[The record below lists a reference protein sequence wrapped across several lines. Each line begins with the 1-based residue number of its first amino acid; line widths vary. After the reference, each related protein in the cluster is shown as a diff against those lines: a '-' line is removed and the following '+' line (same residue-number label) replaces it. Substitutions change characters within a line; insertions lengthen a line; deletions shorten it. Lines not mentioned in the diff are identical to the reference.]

1 MGLIASASNATMWAT
16 DESTH
21 AATHQQ
27 GEAMYAHPSAV
38 ALFILA
44 TVAAA
49 HAGGTA
55 EWWNATWRCRTT
67 VERPTPYRDATP
79 RPVEVAVDFPLLL
92 TQAGL
97 KGTFDPASVRVVE
110 RGAKAP
116 VPSVVRTE
124 LDPQTGRARQY
135 VAWMARPKVGA
146 MGVTDIYFDTKGRIA
161 DAAKADARQL
171 PPPNL
176 VQNPGFDA
184 GAKGW
189 TLGPKELMQFGR
201 FAHTTDKQSL
211 KIVVD
216 DKTPKGARREVE
228 VRQTFD
234 VRAYAG
240 QEMVFECDLLAERAK
255 YGVPVSILLE
265 QVRADGSRIRQ
276 YAVQSRWLALE
287 LAQGHLVQFRQ
298 RGQFHP
304 EAAKVTVSLRAR
316 CYVKDADTNAT
327 VTGPEAFFTVWVD
340 RLVVRPGERWPWPAA
355 SHAGFVEGALA
366 TAPANRAFEFTGLRR
381 LAFNGAS
388 EGALQAGRNGGAK
401 TVHWGLAA
409 GTLELWC
416 KPKWNA
422 ADGAEHVLF
431 DGSAYMHRLQSR
443 LVKRGTG
450 GKNRLEFTIADA
462 DRTLRSVGGF
472 VPLRAGTW
480 HHIAA
485 TWDFPKAH
493 LQLFVDGKRA
503 AQLGPEGKPWP
514 SSLVH
519 SGGATKTKG
528 IGISDTDTRSMP
540 MQAFIGGDKNCSPD
554 HAADAALDEL
564 RISGV
569 ARYTADF
576 APPREELAADAHT
589 RALFHF
595 DNEVHGVH
603 ADDDQ
608 FVRGHLAC
616 ELHPQ
621 QETAPLDVLRSGKA
635 ESRMVRV
642 KPHAPK
648 SLFEKNRMD
657 KRLDVYRPF
666 RELPDPR
673 FVEFRERHAERT
685 VTGKDAG
692 FALDVAGDYGP
703 RMHSITWERADG
715 ADAGTTLLPRWRAND
730 NVVPFSVETLAAT
743 LAPDAKTVAEK
754 AFEAW
759 RYLLATTNYY
769 DAHYCETL
777 PGGRHRK
784 RIAYCLLK
792 PLNIYPFD
800 QCGPLNCIARKLFLA
815 VGISSNDASGTHH
828 QFQQAFYDGAWRLHD
843 LSGRQY
849 WLARDNATPIGR
861 DEMEA
866 DPYLKLRQGG
876 NFCAWIRGRCSA
888 ARFGVAT
895 RPHNMDFPLR
905 PGERASVCWHNEGR
919 WFELTQ
925 NRQPIHLAKIPP
937 MFGNGAIVYEPV
949 AGGDAAALDNLLVT
963 TQGGATM
970 LRAKDP
976 AKKASLVY
984 RAQCPYILS
993 DARVTGACTG
1003 KEAGAVRLALSF
1015 DHGKTWK
1022 AAWSSPAGGG
1032 PIDASLLKAVSAR
1045 YAYWLR
1051 VELAAG
1057 QDASATGLRVRTTFV
1072 VSPFS
1077 LPGKLKLGSNRITFV
1092 GGPPAVPLK
1101 TTCRWV
1107 ERHKTRLGVSL
1118 NAIGYYMDGD
1128 TTHRNVFVAPP
1139 GGSVPVQVTLHGW
1152 RGGGNVALE
1161 GLPKGWAG
1169 KATRTPTGAE
1179 LALRPGAAA
1188 EGTIAGFD
1196 VVVRSK
1202 RTERR
1207 VAAQVL
1213 VARAALVREAEA
1225 ADAVSG
1231 AVAPAKLAELSGAHG
1246 MRFSGDGQLAFDLAA
1261 PQAGSYALW
1270 LRAKW
1275 EPNSS
1280 TAMRLTL
1287 DAGKP
1292 RALRAAAMIG
1302 FSTWAKRSAAHA
1314 KMFAHFGEQY
1324 AHWAWYRV
1332 GDVELSAGKHRLA
1345 LTANSGAWFDTL
1357 VLLPQSATMDRAA
1370 MNLFQNW
1377 NFAPWKNPM

>member
-1 MGLIASASNATMWAT
+1 MWTAFDDT
-16 DESTH
+16 YPTSHE
-21 AATHQQ
+21 Q
-27 GEAMYAHPSAV
+27 GETMHANSSAV
-38 ALFILA
+38 ALFVL
-44 TVAAA
+44 AAA
-49 HAGGTA
+49 AAACAGGPA
-55 EWWNATWRCRTT
+55 KWWNAKWRYRTT

-79 RPVEVAVDFPLLL
+79 RPVEAGVDFALLMSK
-92 TQAGL
+92 AGV

-110 RGAKAP
+110 RGATSP
-116 VPSVVRTE
+116 TPCVVRAE
-124 LDPQTGRARQY
+124 HDPLTGRDRQY
-135 VAWMARPKVGA
+135 VAWMAHPKPGQP
-146 MGVTDIYFDTKGRIA
+146 GVADIYFDTKGRIP
-161 DAAKADARQL
+161 AAKVDLKRL
-171 PPPNL
+171 PPLNL
-176 VQNPGFDA
+176 VANAGFDA

-189 TLGPKELMQFGR
+189 ELTPKELMHFGR
-201 FAHTTDKQSL
+201 FEHTTGKQSL

-216 DKTPKGARREVE
+216 DKTPKEAKRGVS

-234 VRAYAG
+234 VRAFAG

-276 YAVQSRWLALE
+276 YAVQSRWLTLE

-304 EAAKVTVSLRAR
+304 EAAKLTVNLHAR
-316 CYVKDADTNAT
+316 CYVKDGDTWAT
-327 VTGPEAFFTVWVD
+327 VTGPEAFCTVWVD

-366 TAPANRAFEFTGLRR
+366 TAPVNRAFEFVGQRR

-409 GTLELWC
+409 GTLEMWC
-416 KPKWNA
+416 KPKWDA
-422 ADGAEHVLF
+422 DDGAEHLLF
-431 DGSAYMHRLQSR
+431 DGIAYMHRLQSR
-443 LVKRGTG
+443 LVKRSSG

-462 DRTLRSVGGF
+462 GGKRRSVGAF
-472 VPLRAGTW
+472 APLRAGTW

-493 LQLFVDGKRA
+493 LQLFVDGKRI
-503 AQLGPEGKPWP
+503 AQLGPEAKPWP

-519 SGGATKTKG
+519 SGGKKKTKG
-528 IGISDTDTRSMP
+528 IGISGTDTRSMP
-540 MQAFIGGDKNCSPD
+540 MQAFIGGDKNCTPD
-554 HAADAALDEL
+554 NAADAAIDEF
-564 RISGV
+564 RISDV
-569 ARYTADF
+569 ARYTANF
-576 APPREELAADAHT
+576 APPRDEFAVDTHT
-589 RALFHF
+589 RALFHL
-595 DNEVHGVH
+595 DNETQGVH
-603 ADDDQ
+603 AADDQ

-621 QETAPLDVLRSGKA
+621 AEKVPLDTLRAGKVD
-635 ESRMVRV
+635 SRMVLVRR
-642 KPHAPK
+642 HAPK
-648 SLFEKNRMD
+648 SLFEKNRVD
-657 KRLDVYRPF
+657 KRLDVVRPC

-673 FVEFRERHAERT
+673 FVEFRQKQVERT

-692 FALDVAGDYGP
+692 FALDVAGDYEP

-715 ADAGTTLLPRWRAND
+715 ADAKTTLLPRWRAND
-730 NVVPFSVETLAAT
+730 NVVPFSVDTLAAT
-743 LAPDAKTVAEK
+743 IAPTAKSVAEK

-777 PGGRHRK
+777 PNGRHRK

-815 VGISSNDASGTHH
+815 AGISSNDASGTHH
-828 QFQQAFYDGAWRLHD
+828 QFEQAFYDGGWRLHD

-876 NFCAWIRGRCSA
+876 NFCAWIRGRRSG
-888 ARFGVAT
+888 ARFGTAT

-949 AGGDAAALDNLLVT
+949 PVGDATALVNLAIVP
-963 TQGGATM
+963 QGGAT
-970 LRAKDP
+970 LLKAKDP
-976 AKKASLVY
+976 TKKASLVY
-984 RAQCPYILS
+984 RAQCPYIFS
-993 DARVTGACTG
+993 DARVTGACKG
-1003 KEAGAVRLALSF
+1003 DKAGAVRVALSF
-1015 DHGKTWK
+1015 DRGKTWK
-1022 AAWSSPAGGG
+1022 TAWSSPAGGG

-1057 QDASATGLRVRTTFV
+1057 QAATVMGLRVRTTFV

-1077 LPGKLKLGSNRITFV
+1077 LPGRLRLGANRIAFV
-1092 GGPPAVPLK
+1092 GGPAAVPLK

-1107 ERHKTRLGVSL
+1107 ERHRTQLGVSL
-1118 NAIGYYMDGD
+1118 DSLSYYMDGD
-1128 TTHRNVFVAPP
+1128 TTHRNLVVAAP
-1139 GGSVPVQVTLHGW
+1139 GTSTPVKVTLHGW
-1152 RGGGNVALE
+1152 RGGADVALD
-1161 GLPKGWAG
+1161 GLPKGWAA

-1179 LALRPGAAA
+1179 IALSPANAA

-1196 VVVRSK
+1196 VVVRNKQS
-1202 RTERR
+1202 ERR

-1225 ADAVSG
+1225 ADASAG
-1231 AVAPAKLAELSGAHG
+1231 AVAPATVPELSGGRA
-1246 MRFSGDGQLAFDLAA
+1246 MRFGGEGQLAFDLKV
-1261 PQAGSYALW
+1261 PTNGVYALW
-1270 LRAKW
+1270 MRAKW
-1275 EPNSS
+1275 EPNAS
-1280 TAMRLTL
+1280 TAMALTL
-1287 DAGKP
+1287 DGGKP
-1292 RALRAAAMIG
+1292 RSLRAAAMIG
-1302 FSTWAKRSAAHA
+1302 FTTWGSQRAAHA

-1332 GDVELSAGKHRLA
+1332 GNVELTAGTHRLA
-1345 LTANSGAWFDTL
+1345 LAANAGAWFDAL
-1357 VLLPQSATMDRAA
+1357 VLLPQNATMDRAA

-1377 NFAPWKNPM
+1377 NYEPWKNPM